1 MKLTRIF
8 STALCLLIFFALSG
22 IFAFG
27 ATSQKK
33 SENHPLMMLRLR
45 PTNTD
50 TDEAWNETYK
60 IIKENPGCCDEVWFS
75 TGMGF
80 LQQEWHEDKVTRIS
94 RAMAQLKEIGI
105 SSSLQFQMTIGHGDK
120 FGVGNE
126 HLYAEKTWRGWTGSQ
141 GVEAKYSSCPRN
153 PEFRDYIRNVSR
165 IYASVKPDYIWV
177 DDDLRYDNHKPA
189 TLDSHIGCWC
199 DECIAEFNERHSGR
213 WTRQTLASAIEK
225 DKALDSLWHS
235 WCVETLCDIA
245 AAISEEVHKVSPQTK
260 MAFQGKKED
269 FVVHHVNAILSVMH
283 EKTGL
288 PVGYRPGTGPRFDVD
303 GPSGQIIKS
312 MQSARFIELIGNP
325 SFVDIWCPE
334 IETWPRVY
342 GSRTGQGVLVEAF
355 TALAYGLNSVS
366 MFMMAADMEPAELY
380 SRTLLKPVSQGS
392 DVLMKYARV
401 NEGTTVAGYESSAS
415 CDLLYEFART
425 GVPVLPGVGNSLGEV
440 PVDQILEVNIPKQLS
455 ADIQKLRDSLDAPAV
470 CCSPFVGLVIPRVSA
485 EGSLRTVGV
494 VNTRIDSQEEIKIR
508 LAGVPEKAKVT
519 WHELK
524 KKPLRCRVESVG
536 GQTYVTIPQIAAWNA
551 GFLEIK

>member
-1 MKLTRIF
+1 
-8 STALCLLIFFALSG
+8 
-22 IFAFG
+22 
-27 ATSQKK
+27 
-33 SENHPLMMLRLR
+33 MMLRFR

-60 IIKENPGCCDEVWFS
+60 MIKDNPGCCDEVWFS
-75 TGMGF
+75 TGMGY
-80 LQQEWHEDKVTRIS
+80 LPEQWHKEKVERME
-94 RAMAQLKEIGI
+94 RAMAQLRELGVG
-105 SSSLQFQMTIGHGDK
+105 SSLQFQMTIGHGDK

-141 GVEAKYSSCPRN
+141 GVEAKYCSCPRN
-153 PEFRDYIRNVSR
+153 PKFMDYIRNVSR
-165 IYASVKPDYIWV
+165 IYASLKPAYIWV

-213 WTRQTLASAIEK
+213 WTRQTLASALEK
-225 DKALDSLWHS
+225 DRELDSLWHS

-269 FVVHHVNAILSVMH
+269 FVVHHVKEILSVMH

-288 PVGYRPGTGPRFDVD
+288 PVGYRPGTGPRFDID
-303 GPSGQIIKS
+303 SPSGQIVKS

-342 GSRTGQGVLVEAF
+342 GSRTAQGVLVEAF
-355 TALAYGLNSVS
+355 TSLAYGLNSVS
-366 MFMMAADMEPAELY
+366 MFIMAADMEPAQLY
-380 SRTLLKPVSQGS
+380 SRSLLKPISEGSQ
-392 DVLMKYARV
+392 VLMKYGRA
-401 NEGTTVAGYESSAS
+401 NEGTSVAGYKTSAS

-425 GVPVLPGVGNSLGEV
+425 GVPVLPGVGTSLGEV
-440 PVDQILEVNIPKQLS
+440 QEAQIREVNIPKQLS
-455 ADIQKLRDSLDAPAV
+455 SDIQKLRDRFDAPAV
-470 CCSPFVGLVIPRVSA
+470 CCSPFVGLIIPRVSA
-485 EGSLRTVGV
+485 DGHLKTVGV
-494 VNTRIDSQEEIKIR
+494 VNTRIDTQEKIR
-508 LAGVPEKAKVT
+508 IRLSGLSSKAKVI

-524 KKPLRCRVESVG
+524 KKPVRCRVEVVDN
-536 GQTYVTIPQIAAWNA
+536 QTYVEIPQIAAWNA
-551 GFLEIK
+551 GFLEIRNKK

>member
-1 MKLTRIF
+1 MKKF
-8 STALCLLIFFALSG
+8 LIFTAICLGFSYQSYAEINDDGQRS
-22 IFAFG
+22 
-27 ATSQKK
+27 
-33 SENHPLMMLRLR
+33 LMMLRFR

-60 IIKENPGCCDEVWFS
+60 MIKENPGCCDEVWFS

-80 LQQEWHEDKVTRIS
+80 LPEKWHLDKLKRME
-94 RAMAQLKEIGI
+94 RAMAQLRELGVG
-105 SSSLQFQMTIGHGDK
+105 SSLQFQMTIGHGDK

-141 GVEAKYSSCPRN
+141 GVEAKYCSCPRN
-153 PEFRDYIRNVSR
+153 PKFMDYIRSVSR
-165 IYASVKPDYIWV
+165 IYASLKPAYIWV

-213 WTRQTLASAIEK
+213 WTRQTLASALEK
-225 DKALDSLWHS
+225 DRELDSLWHS

-269 FVVHHVNAILSVMH
+269 FVVHHVKEILSVMH

-288 PVGYRPGTGPRFDVD
+288 PVGYRPGTGPRFDID
-303 GPSGQIIKS
+303 SPSGQIVKS

-342 GSRTGQGVLVEAF
+342 GSRTAQGVLVEAF
-355 TALAYGLNSVS
+355 TSLAYGLNSVS
-366 MFMMAADMEPAELY
+366 MFIMAADMEPAQLY
-380 SRTLLKPVSQGS
+380 SRSLLKPISEGSQ
-392 DVLMKYARV
+392 VLMKYGRA
-401 NEGTTVAGYESSAS
+401 NEGTSVAGYKTSAS

-425 GVPVLPGVGNSLGEV
+425 GVPVLPGVGTSLGEV
-440 PVDQILEVNIPKQLS
+440 QEAQIREVNIPKQLS
-455 ADIQKLRDSLDAPAV
+455 SDIQKLRDRFDAPAV
-470 CCSPFVGLVIPRVSA
+470 CCSPFVGLIIPRVSA
-485 EGSLRTVGV
+485 DGHLKTVGV
-494 VNTRIDSQEEIKIR
+494 VNTRIDTQEKIR
-508 LAGVPEKAKVT
+508 IRLSGLSSKAKVI

-524 KKPLRCRVESVG
+524 KKPVRCRVEVVDD
-536 GQTYVTIPQIAAWNA
+536 QTYVEIPQIAAWNA
-551 GFLEIK
+551 GFLEIRNKK